1 MSSILHIILDITS
14 MMQFFAFWGVL
25 FFLYLC
31 QTIIDMNYIKKDKN
45 KKSVRLSEKAM
56 KLEDKAERIADA
68 GAGNLK
74 RASRVMG
81 RSQKAWEKS
90 RKSWKA

>member
-1 MSSILHIILDITS
+1 M
-14 MMQFFAFWGVL
+14 
-25 FFLYLC
+25 
-31 QTIIDMNYIKKDKN
+31 
-45 KKSVRLSEKAM
+45 R
-56 KLEDKAERIADA
+56 LEDKAERIADA

-90 RKSWKA
+90 RKSWKS